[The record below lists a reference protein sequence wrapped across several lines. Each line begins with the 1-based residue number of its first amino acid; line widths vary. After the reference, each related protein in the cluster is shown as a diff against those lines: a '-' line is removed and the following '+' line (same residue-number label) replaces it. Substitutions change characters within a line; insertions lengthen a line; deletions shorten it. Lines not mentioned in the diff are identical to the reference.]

1 MKVILQQEVKG
12 LGKKDT
18 IVEVSEGY
26 ARNFLLPKKL
36 ALPATDATVKQI
48 KAQQAAQAR
57 REQQAMDEARML
69 ASQLSKV
76 SVTIGVKIGEGGKL
90 FGSVSGK
97 DVADAIERQHGLAID
112 KRKVELKETVKS
124 IGEYIATVR
133 VHPDVSAQVS
143 VHVVGESN

>member
-36 ALPATDATVKQI
+36 ALPATEGTVKQI

-57 REQQAMDEARML
+57 RDQQAMDEARML

-76 SVTIGVKIGEGGKL
+76 SVTIGVKTGEGGKL

-97 DVADAIERQHGLAID
+97 DVAEAIERQHGLAID

-124 IGEYIATVR
+124 LGEYTATVR

-143 VHVVGESN
+143 VHVVGE

>member
-1 MKVILQQEVKG
+1 MKLILQQEVKG
-12 LGKKDT
+12 LGKKDA

-36 ALPATDATVKQI
+36 ALPATDSTVKQI
-48 KAQQAAQAR
+48 KDQQAAQAR

-76 SVTIGVKIGEGGKL
+76 SVSIGVKTGEGGKL
-90 FGSVSGK
+90 FGSVTGK
-97 DVADAIERQHGLAID
+97 DVADAIERQHGLTID

-124 IGEYIATVR
+124 IGEYTATVR
-133 VHPDVSAQVS
+133 IHPDVSAQVS
-143 VHVVGESN
+143 VNVVGE

>member
-1 MKVILQQEVKG
+1 MKVFLLQEVKG
-12 LGKKDT
+12 LGKKDA

-36 ALPATDATVKQI
+36 AMPATEAVIKQA

-76 SVTIGVKIGEGGKL
+76 SVSVSVKMGEGGKL

-97 DVADAIERQHGLAID
+97 DVADAIESQHGLAID
-112 KRKVELKETVKS
+112 KRKVELKEPIKS
-124 IGEYIATVR
+124 VGEYTAVVR
-133 VHPDVSAQVS
+133 IHPDVSAQVKVS
-143 VHVVGESN
+143 VVGH

>member
-1 MKVILQQEVKG
+1 MKLILQQEVKG
-12 LGKKDT
+12 LGKKDA

-36 ALPATDATVKQI
+36 ALPATDSVVKQI
-48 KAQQAAQAR
+48 KDQQAAQAR

-76 SVTIGVKIGEGGKL
+76 SVRIGVKTGEGGKL
-90 FGSVSGK
+90 FGSVTGK

-124 IGEYIATVR
+124 IGEYTATVR

-143 VHVVGESN
+143 VNVVGE

>member
-36 ALPATDATVKQI
+36 ALPATEGTVKQI

-57 REQQAMDEARML
+57 RDQQAMDEARML

-76 SVTIGVKIGEGGKL
+76 SVTIGVKTGEGGKL

-97 DVADAIERQHGLAID
+97 DVAEAIERQHVLAID

-124 IGEYIATVR
+124 LGEYTATVR

-143 VHVVGESN
+143 VHVVGE

>member
-1 MKVILQQEVKG
+1 MKLFLLQEVKG

-18 IVEVSEGY
+18 IVEVAEGY

-36 ALPATDATVKQI
+36 ALPATDAVIKQV

-76 SVTIGVKIGEGGKL
+76 SVRVSVKIGEGGKL
-90 FGSVSGK
+90 FGSVTGK
-97 DVADAIERQHGLAID
+97 DIADALESQHGLAID
-112 KRKVELKETVKS
+112 KRKVELKEAIKAA
-124 IGEYIATVR
+124 GEYSATIR
-133 VHPDVSAQVS
+133 VHPEVSAQLKVN
-143 VHVVGESN
+143 VVGE

>member
-36 ALPATDATVKQI
+36 ALPATEGTVKQI

-57 REQQAMDEARML
+57 RDQQAMDEARML

-76 SVTIGVKIGEGGKL
+76 SVTIGVKTGEGGKL

-97 DVADAIERQHGLAID
+97 AVAEAIERQHGLAID

-124 IGEYIATVR
+124 LGEYTATVR

-143 VHVVGESN
+143 VHVVGE

>member
-48 KAQQAAQAR
+48 KAQQAAQAW

>member
-1 MKVILQQEVKG
+1 MKLILQQEVKG
-12 LGKKDT
+12 LGKKDA

-48 KAQQAAQAR
+48 KDQKAAQAR

-76 SVTIGVKIGEGGKL
+76 SVTIGVKTGEGGKL
-90 FGSVSGK
+90 FGSVTGK
-97 DVADAIERQHGLAID
+97 DVADAIERQHGLTID
-112 KRKVELKETVKS
+112 KRKVELKDSVKS
-124 IGEYIATVR
+124 IGTYTATVR

-143 VHVVGESN
+143 VNVVGE

>member
-12 LGKKDT
+12 LGKKDA

-36 ALPATDATVKQI
+36 AVPATDSNVHQI
-48 KAQQAAQAR
+48 KEQKAAQAR

-69 ASQLSKV
+69 AAQLSKV
-76 SVTIGVKIGEGGKL
+76 SVTVSVKTGEGGRL

-97 DVADAIERQHGLAID
+97 DVADALERQHGLVID
-112 KRKVELKETVKS
+112 KRKVELKDTVKS
-124 IGEYIATVR
+124 VGTFIATVR
-133 VHPDVSAQVS
+133 VHPEISAQINVQ
-143 VHVVGESN
+143 VIGE